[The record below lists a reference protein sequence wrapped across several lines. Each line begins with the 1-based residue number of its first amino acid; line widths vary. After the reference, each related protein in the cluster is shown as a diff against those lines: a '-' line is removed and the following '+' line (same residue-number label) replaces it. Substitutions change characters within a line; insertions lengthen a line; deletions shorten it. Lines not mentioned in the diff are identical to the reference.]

1 MGKWT
6 ILTNLVASE
15 IHYLPLPLSNS
26 FPYSI
31 SKTII
36 CLFSLGEDVSMPST
50 DEKTQ
55 GEEVVKPAEKESS
68 DSKAGATPSS

>member
-1 MGKWT
+1 
-6 ILTNLVASE
+6 
-15 IHYLPLPLSNS
+15 
-26 FPYSI
+26 
-31 SKTII
+31 
-36 CLFSLGEDVSMPST
+36 MPST